1 VSVEIR
7 PVATDAEHEVALAL
21 NNEIRPTH
29 AITLD
34 DVRAYVAAVPQ
45 QHWLAWDAG
54 TAVGTASAAEQ
65 AGRGVPIVRDL
76 VRPDRRREGI
86 GTALYGA
93 VSGWA
98 RERGSNE
105 VEAWIDDEEQEGLAF
120 AAGLGFREL
129 SRELKVAL
137 DLDGYE
143 PPPVDPPPGIE
154 IVTWAER
161 PDATAGMHEVYVEA
175 EPDIPGYE
183 GDEPL
188 ALDDWLTEH
197 MVGPG
202 DRPEWTFVALAGDEV
217 VGYAKFSLTEA
228 QPQTAF
234 HDLTGVKRAW
244 RGRGIAA
251 ALKRT
256 QVRWAKDNGYAR
268 VVTNNE
274 ERNEPI
280 RRLNERMGYR
290 PALGRR
296 LMRGPLARTP

>member
-1 VSVEIR
+1 VSVDIR
-7 PVATDAEHEVALAL
+7 AVETDAEHEVALAL

-29 AITLD
+29 AITLE
-34 DVRAYVAAVPQ
+34 DVRSYIAAVPQ
-45 QHWLAWDAG
+45 QHWLAWDG
-54 TAVGTASAAEQ
+54 DTAVGTASAALQ
-65 AGRGVPIVRDL
+65 PGRGIPVTRDIVRTE
-76 VRPDRRREGI
+76 RRRQGI
-86 GTALYGA
+86 GTALFRA
-93 VSGWA
+93 VSAWS
-98 RERGSNE
+98 RERGATE
-105 VEAWIDDEEQEGLAF
+105 VEAWIDDVEEDGLAF
-120 AAGLGFREL
+120 VRALGFREV

-137 DLDGYE
+137 ELEGYE
-143 PPPVDPPPGIE
+143 PPPVDPPEGIA

-161 PDATAGMHEVYVEA
+161 PELTDGMYEVYREA

-183 GDEPL
+183 GDETL
-188 ALDDWLTEH
+188 SQDVWLTEH
-197 MVGPG
+197 MTGSG

-228 QPQTAF
+228 QPDTAF

-244 RGRGIAA
+244 RGRGIAG

-280 RRLNERMGYR
+280 RRLNERMGYK

-296 LMRGPLARTP
+296 LMRGPAV